1 MLYIFIDKIY
11 IKPFDNKVVEVTIT
25 KNNEGYNVKPIK
37 KPIELNDKQLKQLI
51 SITIEEAYKYQQ
63 KNK

>member
-25 KNNEGYNVKPIK
+25 KNSNGYNVKPIK